1 MKLLLDT
8 QTALWWWA
16 GSPELSDRVTK
27 QLADPTTSVFF
38 STISGYEIFQ
48 KVRIG
53 KLILP
58 EPLLQDL
65 AGEVRREGWEILP
78 LGLVESVRAARID
91 HAHRDPFDRIL
102 AAQSEIHGMPLATT
116 DGFFADA
123 GFRTFW

>member
-8 QTALWWWA
+8 HTALWWWE
-16 GSPELSDRVTK
+16 GSSELSDRITEL
-27 QLADPTTSVFF
+27 LADPKTSVFF
-38 STISGYEIFQ
+38 SAISGYEIFQ

-53 KLILP
+53 KLSLP
-58 EPLLQDL
+58 VPLLQDL
-65 AGEVRREGWEILP
+65 AAEVRREGWEILP
-78 LGLVESVRAARID
+78 LGLVDSVRAARID

-102 AAQSEIHGMPLATT
+102 AAQSEIHGLTLATT